1 MKYCFKIIASLFLL
15 SALYA
20 CKGNTNYRLEE
31 GIWRA
36 TLKTSSG
43 AEIPFNF
50 EVTDSAGQKVIDLI
64 NGEDQFR
71 VNEISQH
78 SDSVL
83 IRMPLFDTEIHAKI
97 KDKTLSGNWIK
108 HMSDSDM
115 VMPFE
120 ARHGESWRFFKVNSA
135 QEAKLSGR
143 WSVSFSTA
151 DHDLREAGI
160 GEFEQKDGRLYG
172 TFIRATGDHR
182 FLEGTISDKKIYLSA
197 FDGANAFLFTGK
209 LLNDSTIVDGMFY
222 SGFSLV
228 QNWTAKKDDIAILPD
243 AYSITALKDGFD
255 KIDFSFPDLN
265 GKKVSLSDSKFKNKV
280 VLIQFF
286 GSWCPNCMDET
297 AYLVPFHKKYQD
309 KGLEIVALA
318 YERTTDYELS
328 KRNILRLRDRFDVPY
343 DMLITGYTN
352 DKTEVAQ
359 SLPMLKSF
367 VAFPTL
373 IILDKKGKVR
383 KIHTGF
389 SGPGTGIHYANFKK
403 EFEETIDNLLLE
415 Q

>member
-297 AYLVPFHKKYQD
+297 
-309 KGLEIVALA
+309 
-318 YERTTDYELS
+318 
-328 KRNILRLRDRFDVPY
+328 
-343 DMLITGYTN
+343 
-352 DKTEVAQ
+352 
-359 SLPMLKSF
+359 
-367 VAFPTL
+367 
-373 IILDKKGKVR
+373 
-383 KIHTGF
+383 
-389 SGPGTGIHYANFKK
+389 
-403 EFEETIDNLLLE
+403 
-415 Q
+415 

>member
-83 IRMPLFDTEIHAKI
+83 IRLPLFDTEIHAKI

>member
-1 MKYCFKIIASLFLL
+1 MKYCFKLIASLFLL

-20 CKGNTNYRLEE
+20 CKANPDYQLEQ

-50 EVTDSAGQKVIDLI
+50 EVLDSAGQKLIDLI
-64 NGEDQFR
+64 NGEDRFR
-71 VNEISQH
+71 VNEISSY

-97 KDKTLSGNWIK
+97 KNKTLSGTWVK

-143 WSVSFSTA
+143 WSVSFTTA
-151 DHDLREAGI
+151 DPDFREAGI
-160 GEFEQKDGRLYG
+160 GQFEQKDGRLYG
-172 TFIRATGDHR
+172 TFIRTTGDHR

-265 GKKVSLSDSKFKNKV
+265 GKEVSLSDSKFKNKV

-297 AYLVPFHKKYQD
+297 AYLVPFYEKYQK

-318 YERTTDYELS
+318 YERSTDYERS
-328 KRNILRLRDRFDVPY
+328 KKNILRLRERFGVPY

-352 DKTEVAQ
+352 DKKEVAQ

-389 SGPGTGIHYANFKK
+389 SGPGTGSHFEDFKQ
-403 EFEETIDNLLLE
+403 EFEKTIDNLMLE
-415 Q
+415 E

>member
-50 EVTDSAGQKVIDLI
+50 EVTNSAGQKVIDLI

>member
-1 MKYCFKIIASLFLL
+1 MKHCIKLIASLFIL
-15 SALYA
+15 SAMCA
-20 CKGNTNYRLEE
+20 CKAKPDYQLEK

-50 EVTDSAGQKVIDLI
+50 EVLDSAGQKLIDLI
-64 NGEDQFR
+64 NGEDRFR
-71 VNEISQH
+71 VNEISEH

-97 KDKTLSGNWIK
+97 KNKTLSGTWVK

-120 ARHGESWRFFKVNSA
+120 ARYKESWRFFKVNSA
-135 QEAKLSGR
+135 PEAKLSGR
-143 WSVSFSTA
+143 WSVAFSTA
-151 DHDLREAGI
+151 DPNLKEAGI
-160 GEFEQKDGRLYG
+160 GEFEQKDGRLFG
-172 TFIRATGDHR
+172 TFIRTTGDHR
-182 FLEGTISDKKIYLSA
+182 FLEGTVSDGKIYLSA

-228 QNWTAKKDDIAILPD
+228 QNWTAKKDEMAILPD
-243 AYSITALKDGFD
+243 SYSITALKDGFD

-265 GKKVSLSDSKFKNKV
+265 GKKVSLSDSKFNNKV

-297 AYLVPFHKKYQD
+297 AYLVPFYKKYQD
-309 KGLEIVALA
+309 RGFEIVALA

-328 KRNILRLRDRFDVPY
+328 KRNILRLRDRFAVPY

-352 DKTEVAQ
+352 DKNKVAQ

-373 IILDKKGKVR
+373 IILDKNRKVR

-389 SGPGTGIHYANFKK
+389 SGPGTGIHYADFKK
-403 EFEETIDNLLLE
+403 EFEKTIDDLLLE
-415 Q
+415 D